1 MRFQPFSVDESLLF
15 EVDNEA
21 LKRLQKHSNGPS
33 DSFFDWFFICPRYFI
48 SFLSESLND

>member
-1 MRFQPFSVDESLLF
+1 MCFQALSADHRRLF

-21 LKRLQKHSNGPS
+21 LKTELETLP
-33 DSFFDWFFICPRYFI
+33 DSFLDWFFICPRYII